1 MEANND
7 IEVCVACGKA
17 DGTLAFCRRCKR
29 LACPNCPCVCDPA
42 VEAAVAGIAGELLTP
57 GYDVPAANEPTPA
70 ERRRARMVE
79 RGKAIAAVYHDAHR
93 LGMTAD
99 SRYVSDALAT
109 VRNDFER
116 FEASDV
122 AGPPWTREQ
131 ADTINR
137 QLAELRRTGQLDPL
151 EDPDDPEKRCHRDGC
166 QYPFAV
172 CGCPRDPRFPPLW
185 NREPSAELVGG
196 AESIDWSAVVG
207 ACALVGLVVFFIVA
221 VIVGAL

>member
-17 DGTLAFCRRCKR
+17 DGTLALCRRCKR

-42 VEAAVAGIAGELLTP
+42 IEAAVDGIRDDLAP
-57 GYDVPAANEPTPA
+57 G
-70 ERRRARMVE
+70 RGSSFRAYSV
-79 RGKAIAAVYHDAHR
+79 DAP
-93 LGMTAD
+93 D
-99 SRYVSDALAT
+99 WSRD
-109 VRNDFER
+109 RC
-116 FEASDV
+116 EA
-122 AGPPWTREQ
+122 
-131 ADTINR
+131 NR

-151 EDPDDPEKRCHRDGC
+151 DDPDDPENRCHRDGC

-172 CGCPRDPRFPPLW
+172 CGCPRDPRFPPVW